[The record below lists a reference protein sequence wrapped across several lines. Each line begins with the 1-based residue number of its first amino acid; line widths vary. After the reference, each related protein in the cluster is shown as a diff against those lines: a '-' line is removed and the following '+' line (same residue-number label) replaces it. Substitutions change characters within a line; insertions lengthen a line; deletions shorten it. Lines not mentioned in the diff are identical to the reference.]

1 MVYITSHA
9 IIGVYPQ
16 VKNQIQQESRGSQ
29 QLLPNLAADRHEHLC
44 QIRSRKGAMATLFA
58 MALIE
63 KELEEKEEQ
72 YNELMNIHKA
82 LVSKTASMTDKLPVH
97 IIWLQKLWR
106 LKNVAKKMQ
115 ELQRDIEETKK
126 CKKLLVW
133 PHVLKWF
140 HANSTRLVIPD
151 DKPAEDVQIKVL
163 ELLGL
168 EWLEEAPEGVKRA
181 MDDKLLNNGKSAN
194 ASNGRKVMM
203 VSLRREDR

>member
-1 MVYITSHA
+1 
-9 IIGVYPQ
+9 
-16 VKNQIQQESRGSQ
+16 
-29 QLLPNLAADRHEHLC
+29 
-44 QIRSRKGAMATLFA
+44 MATLVA
-58 MALIE
+58 MTLIE

-72 YNELMNIHKA
+72 YNQLMNIHKA
-82 LVSKTASMTDKLPVH
+82 LVSKTASMTSKLPVH
-97 IIWLQKLWR
+97 IIWLQKLWC
-106 LKNVAKKMQ
+106 LKNVAKAMQ

-140 HANSTRLVIPD
+140 HENSTRLVNPD
-151 DKPAEDVQIKVL
+151 EKRKEPKPEPAEDVQIKVL

-203 VSLRREDR
+203 VSLSQSLKYRKRKSMRRKMKGRHPIS